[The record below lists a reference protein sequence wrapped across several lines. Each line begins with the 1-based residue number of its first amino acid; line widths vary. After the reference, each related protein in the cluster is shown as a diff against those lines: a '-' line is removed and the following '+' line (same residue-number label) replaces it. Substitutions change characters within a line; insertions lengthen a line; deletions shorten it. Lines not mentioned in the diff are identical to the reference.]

1 MTEWF
6 PSVGIVELGNKLGI
20 SKGQASKLVSKGM
33 PTHSV
38 EAAMAW
44 RETYAKPRPSMQKG
58 VINERFSD
66 IPQER
71 IQNPR
76 KVVIVPA
83 ADGIPEKEA
92 DAEYQTPIIP
102 PRDHASPEPDDDNN
116 DPRQSL
122 RRARKAELVGF
133 NELAQCKKNGGS
145 IEDIRKANS
154 VYIASRNNR
163 YKAEKDFKEWQRSEG
178 ILLFFDE
185 ARDIVSRP
193 HVAVKQ
199 TLDIMPKTLAP
210 RLFNQ
215 PQKAIEQTLAD
226 WVDNLTAMIR
236 AGI

>member
-1 MTEWF
+1 M
-6 PSVGIVELGNKLGI
+6 GIVELGNKLGI

-33 PTHSV
+33 PSHSV
-38 EAAMAW
+38 EAANAW
-44 RETYAKPRPSMQKG
+44 RETYARPRPGAQKG
-58 VINERFSD
+58 VKIESLQ
-66 IPQER
+66 IKEAKPQ
-71 IQNPR
+71 
-76 KVVIVPA
+76 KVVIPKEPKEEARLVETSQDDSPTLPA
-83 ADGIPEKEA
+83 PQVA
-92 DAEYQTPIIP
+92 Q
-102 PRDHASPEPDDDNN
+102 DHSAPEPDDDNN

-163 YKAEKDFKEWQRSEG
+163 YKAEKDFKEWQRQES
-178 ILLFFDE
+178 ILLYFDE

-226 WVDNLTAMIR
+226 WIDNLTAMIR

>member
-1 MTEWF
+1 M
-6 PSVGIVELGNKLGI
+6 GIVELGNKLGI
-20 SKGQASKLVSKGM
+20 SKGQASKLVAKGM

-38 EAAMAW
+38 EAAHAW
-44 RETYAKPRPSMQKG
+44 REIHAKPRPSTQKG
-58 VINERFSD
+58 VRVESLR
-66 IPQER
+66 PPE
-71 IQNPR
+71 
-76 KVVIVPA
+76 PA
-83 ADGIPEKEA
+83 AVQESEPEDESQTQEA
-92 DAEYQTPIIP
+92 QESGASAVQGEP
-102 PRDHASPEPDDDNN
+102 PPPVMTRDHTAPEPDDDNN

-133 NELAQCKKNGGS
+133 NELAQCKRNGGS

-154 VYIASRNNR
+154 IYIAARNNR

-215 PQKAIEQTLAD
+215 PQKEIEQTLAD

>member
-1 MTEWF
+1 
-6 PSVGIVELGNKLGI
+6 
-20 SKGQASKLVSKGM
+20 
-33 PTHSV
+33 V
-38 EAAMAW
+38 EAAQAW
-44 RETYAKPRPSMQKG
+44 RETYAKPRPSTQKG
-58 VINERFSD
+58 VRVESL
-66 IPQER
+66 
-71 IQNPR
+71 
-76 KVVIVPA
+76 KT
-83 ADGIPEKEA
+83 EKELR
-92 DAEYQTPIIP
+92 ETPLPVQVEAGKQDGESEGYAPTP
-102 PRDHASPEPDDDNN
+102 PVMTRDHSSPEPDDDNN

-133 NELAQCKKNGGS
+133 NELAQCKRNGGS

-154 VYIASRNNR
+154 IYIAARNNR
-163 YKAEKDFKEWQRSEG
+163 YKAEKDFKEWQRQES
-178 ILLFFDE
+178 ILLYFDE

-210 RLFNQ
+210 RLYNQ

>member
-1 MTEWF
+1 
-6 PSVGIVELGNKLGI
+6 VGIVELGNKLGI
-20 SKGQASKLVSKGM
+20 SKGQASKLVAKGM

-38 EAAMAW
+38 EAAHAW
-44 RETYAKPRPSMQKG
+44 REIHAKPRPSTQKG
-58 VINERFSD
+58 VRVESLRPPEPVAVREPEPVDEIQ
-66 IPQER
+66 PQ
-71 IQNPR
+71 
-76 KVVIVPA
+76 
-83 ADGIPEKEA
+83 DGEESGA
-92 DAEYQTPIIP
+92 SAVQGEP
-102 PRDHASPEPDDDNN
+102 PPPMMTRDHTAPEPDDDNN

-133 NELAQCKKNGGS
+133 NELAQCKRNGGS

-154 VYIASRNNR
+154 IYIAARNNR

-215 PQKAIEQTLAD
+215 PQKSIEQTLAD

>member
-1 MTEWF
+1 M
-6 PSVGIVELGNKLGI
+6 GIVELGNKLGI
-20 SKGQASKLVSKGM
+20 SKGQASKLVAKGM

-38 EAAMAW
+38 EAAHAW

-58 VINERFSD
+58 VLVETLKSQEEVRINNIAKLEVPKKETQD
-66 IPQER
+66 LDQNKDHEPPPPQL
-71 IQNPR
+71 
-76 KVVIVPA
+76 
-83 ADGIPEKEA
+83 
-92 DAEYQTPIIP
+92 T
-102 PRDHASPEPDDDNN
+102 RDHTSPEPDDENN

-133 NELAQCKKNGGS
+133 NELAQCKRNGGS

-154 VYIASRNNR
+154 IYIAARNNR

-210 RLFNQ
+210 RLYNQ

-226 WVDNLTAMIR
+226 WVDNLTALIR

>member
-1 MTEWF
+1 M
-6 PSVGIVELGNKLGI
+6 GIVELGNKLGI
-20 SKGQASKLVSKGM
+20 SKGQASKLVAKGM

-38 EAAMAW
+38 EAAQAW
-44 RETYAKPRPSMQKG
+44 RETYTRPRPSMQKG
-58 VINERFSD
+58 IKVERLKESE
-66 IPQER
+66 PVK
-71 IQNPR
+71 PR
-76 KVVIVPA
+76 EAQVA
-83 ADGIPEKEA
+83 AESEA
-92 DAEYQTPIIP
+92 KDDSAP
-102 PRDHASPEPDDDNN
+102 PVMTRDHTAPEPDDDNN

-133 NELAQCKKNGGS
+133 NELAQCKRNGGS

-154 VYIASRNNR
+154 IYIAARNNR
-163 YKAEKDFKEWQRSEG
+163 YKAEKDFKEWQRAEG
-178 ILLFFDE
+178 ILLFYDE